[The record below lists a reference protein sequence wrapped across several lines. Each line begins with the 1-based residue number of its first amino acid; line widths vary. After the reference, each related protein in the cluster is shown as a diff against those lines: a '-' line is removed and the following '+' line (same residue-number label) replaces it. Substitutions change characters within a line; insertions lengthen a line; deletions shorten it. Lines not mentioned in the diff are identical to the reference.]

1 MIQKMKKYLLHLM
14 CVVALSLGMTSCNP
28 INGGGTGEEEE
39 VIELTRCWALKSFCG
54 VEADMD
60 IRINFGKDGYFTIYQ
75 RNEAL
80 EYTVFNGTYNVDEEN
95 SLISGT
101 YEDGSSWVSTYHY
114 IVDVE
119 ARELTLESIEN
130 PAEVEVYVPAK
141 IPTSATLS
149 TRSASVNDVKPL

>member
-1 MIQKMKKYLLHLM
+1 
-14 CVVALSLGMTSCNP
+14 
-28 INGGGTGEEEE
+28 
-39 VIELTRCWALKSFCG
+39 
-54 VEADMD
+54 MD

-80 EYTVFNGTYNVDEEN
+80 VYTVFNGTYNVDEEN

-141 IPTSATLS
+141 IPTSAALS